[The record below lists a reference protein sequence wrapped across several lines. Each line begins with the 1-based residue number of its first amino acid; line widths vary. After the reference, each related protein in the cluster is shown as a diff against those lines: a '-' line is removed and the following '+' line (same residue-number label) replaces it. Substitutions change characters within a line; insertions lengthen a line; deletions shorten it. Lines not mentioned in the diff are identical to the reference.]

1 MSNWLSRQ
9 RQKRPW
15 IIYVLLFLLGVAI
28 AIGIYFIFFR
38 TEEKLDAKVPSL
50 SQHPQ
55 IQVYMNH
62 NESDSYSDRYRR
74 ILRYG
79 DNLERILLDNIN
91 RADTSIDIA
100 IQEMRLP
107 SIAKALIDRQKAG
120 VKVRLILDNT
130 YSRSYSEYT
139 SAEIAKLNSRAKQK
153 YQDFFAFVDLD
164 RDGKLSP
171 AEISD
176 RDAIFILKNSNLPY
190 IDDTADSSRGSGLM
204 HHKFMAIDEKV
215 VLVGSAN
222 YTMSDIHGD
231 FSNPNSTGNAN
242 NLVRIEN
249 EEVAKLFTQE
259 FNLMW
264 GDGPGGLPNSLFGS
278 KKPYRKVKY
287 VLVGDA
293 QVRVKFSPDSR
304 SLPFE
309 QTSNGL
315 IGTVVASSERSA
327 DLALFVFSEPI
338 LGNILETRHKKN
350 VNVRVLV
357 DSNFAYRNYATT
369 LDMWGFVST
378 PDCKFGNGRPWAVPI
393 KTVGIPSLAAG
404 DLLHHKFAVLDRRLV
419 LTGSHNWSI
428 GANYNN
434 DEAIIAINNPV
445 VAAHFQ
451 REFDRLYANTILGP
465 TAKLK
470 KSAPTICPHKLKG
483 IFKPEN
489 RTGLPAKTQTVE
501 PDELLP
507 NE

>member
-1 MSNWLSRQ
+1 MNNWLLRQ
-9 RQKRPW
+9 RQKHPW
-15 IIYVLLFLLGVAI
+15 GIYALLFVLGLAI

-38 TEEKLDAKVPSL
+38 AEEKLDAKVPSL
-50 SQHPQ
+50 PQHPQ

-62 NESDSYSDRYRR
+62 NESDSYTDRYRR

-91 RADTSIDIA
+91 QADTSIDVA
-100 IQEMRLP
+100 VQELRLP
-107 SIAKALIDRQKAG
+107 SIVKALIERQKAG

-130 YSRSYSEYT
+130 YNRSYSEYT

-153 YQDFFAFVDLD
+153 YRDFFAFVDVN

-171 AEISD
+171 TEISD
-176 RDAIFILKNSNLPY
+176 RDAIVILKNSNLPY
-190 IDDTADSSRGSGLM
+190 IDDTADNSRGTGLM
-204 HHKFMAIDEKV
+204 HHKFMVIDEKV
-215 VLVGSAN
+215 ILAGSAN

-259 FNLMW
+259 FDLMW
-264 GDGPGGLPNSLFGS
+264 GDGPGGQANSLFGS

-304 SLPFE
+304 NLSFE
-309 QTSNGL
+309 QTSSGL
-315 IGTVVASSERSA
+315 IGTVLASGEQSA
-327 DLALFVFSEPI
+327 DLALFVFSEPV
-338 LGNILETRHKKN
+338 LGNILETRQKKN

-378 PDCKFGNGRPWAVPI
+378 QDCKFGNGRPWAAPI
-393 KTVGIPSLAAG
+393 KTAGIPSLSAG
-404 DLLHHKFAVLDRRLV
+404 DLLHHKFATIDRHLV
-419 LTGSHNWSI
+419 VTGSHNWSI
-428 GANYNN
+428 NANYNN
-434 DEAIIAINNPV
+434 DEAIVAINNPV

-451 REFDRLYANTILGP
+451 REFDRLYANAILGP
-465 TAKLK
+465 TVKLK
-470 KSAPTICPHKLKG
+470 KSAPTICPSKLKG

-489 RTGLPAKTQTVE
+489 QTLVPAKTQAIESEET
-501 PDELLP
+501 LP